1 MSQRFNPF
9 AENLEELY
17 AWGSLACEVRLG
29 DDEEA
34 KISAAH
40 SKLEE
45 IVAKTQGTIYGID
58 TWYGVDCQVKSSRD
72 DFVTNQLSL
81 LNFLHVGVGEPISE
95 SVVRR
100 ALKLQLKK
108 VALGHSGVTLAT
120 AKRLEALANSEK
132 LPRVPRYGSLGASG
146 DLIPMAHAIKPIF
159 VGPNSDDVAIGRR
172 DVLGLVNTNSMMSAL
187 GVEIWHRLDSLLG
200 AGVRNVA
207 LVSIALAAPESLFNT
222 TTTLLPDFK
231 GLQYVCTQILKER
244 NAFLDRKS
252 VARDTIVQDKYSL
265 RCAPQVMGALYDACH
280 YAASLLLAEA
290 TAIADNP
297 VIVGDELCH
306 GGLFYTSRLSTATNI
321 WSDCIGR
328 LADLLDREMFLLVSP
343 QESGLPV
350 NLQISSYDHVKGIH
364 QLISSLNQQIRA
376 SSVPSFLHAVP
387 SEGYNQDVV
396 PATMASLL
404 SIDEKLSLLEKI
416 IEATHFIA
424 HRGALMRTGRE
435 IGEEY
440 RLARWQRYPEQ
451 KSGIH
456 EEGAV

>member
-1 MSQRFNPF
+1 MIQCLHSTF

-17 AWGSLACEVRLG
+17 AWGSLECEIHLN

-40 SKLEE
+40 EKLEE
-45 IVAKTQGTIYGID
+45 IVATTQGTIYGID

-81 LNFLHVGVGEPISE
+81 LNFLHVGVGEPIRE

-120 AKRLEALANSEK
+120 AKGLENLANAEH

-146 DLIPMAHAIKPIF
+146 DLIPMAHAVKPIF
-159 VGPNSDDVAIGRR
+159 ASISEQDCSSKAQIGRR
-172 DVLGLVNTNSMMSAL
+172 DVLGLVNTNSMMSAM
-187 GVEIWHRLDSLLG
+187 GIEIWHRLNSLLS
-200 AGVRNVA
+200 ASVKNVA
-207 LVSIALAAPESLFNT
+207 LVSVALAAPESLFNT
-222 TTTLLPDFK
+222 TTRLVAEFR
-231 GLQYVCTQILKER
+231 GLQYVCQQILKER
-244 NAFLDRKS
+244 NSFLDCQS
-252 VARDTIVQDKYSL
+252 IVRDTVVQDKYSM
-265 RCAPQVMGALYDACH
+265 RCAPQVIGAVYDACH
-280 YAASLLLAEA
+280 YAASLLFAEA

-306 GGLFYTSRLSTATNI
+306 GGLFYTSRLSIATNI

-328 LADLLDREMFLLVSP
+328 IADLLDREMFLLVSP

-350 NLQISSYDHVKGIH
+350 NLQLSSYDHVKGIH

-376 SSVPSFLHAVP
+376 SSVP
-387 SEGYNQDVV
+387 
-396 PATMASLL
+396 
-404 SIDEKLSLLEKI
+404 
-416 IEATHFIA
+416 
-424 HRGALMRTGRE
+424 
-435 IGEEY
+435 
-440 RLARWQRYPEQ
+440 
-451 KSGIH
+451 
-456 EEGAV
+456 